1 MAEKRKFE
9 ERKQKHTK
17 LKQLW
22 EERGMVKFEQKF
34 DTISDSVATKI
45 KNKIKLENDYKI
57 ANEGSIPRVSDGTYH
72 MKNVNATDEARLLLL
87 SSGNNSLAEAIK
99 EHLRIRYDAALI
111 EGAKKKSANGS
122 LQSILSQIDNVPSG
136 YKVGDFSKQ
145 LAHFVVENHIYL
157 SKTLSLH
164 LRKMDMSYAD
174 MANRLIEEK
183 SPGTLVDFVVAAA
196 SVMLDIPILMVR
208 PTQHKVVET
217 GPYGS
222 DEAWS
227 VTKHY
232 S

>member
-34 DTISDSVATKI
+34 DTISDTVATKI
-45 KNKIKLENDYKI
+45 KNKIKKLENDYKI
-57 ANEGSIPRVSDGTYH
+57 AYEGSIPRVSNGTYH

-99 EHLRIRYDAALI
+99 EHLRIWYDAALVD
-111 EGAKKKSANGS
+111 GAKKKSANGS

-145 LAHFVVENHIYL
+145 LAHFVVENRIYL

-164 LRKMDMSYAD
+164 LRKMAMF
-174 MANRLIEEK
+174 L
-183 SPGTLVDFVVAAA
+183 TCFVH
-196 SVMLDIPILMVR
+196 LL
-208 PTQHKVVET
+208 
-217 GPYGS
+217 
-222 DEAWS
+222 W
-227 VTKHY
+227 
-232 S
+232 